1 MKARQFRSEF
11 DNDVLVNI
19 IGKDDFRYDVVK
31 PIFEQFGFGFMVPT
45 DYVVLID
52 GEQKLS
58 KDVLKWIEAHEVAHF
73 MLGHGL
79 TKNNSA
85 EEIRIR
91 LTVGKLDPYDAPNY
105 LRLCQLYVIEGNLA
119 DAMTMKDKVLAIA
132 PNSEIADFALAAV
145 GVN

>member
-1 MKARQFRSEF
+1 MKAKQFRSEF

-45 DYVVLID
+45 DFVVLID

-85 EEIRIR
+85 EEEIDADR
-91 LTVGKLDPYDAPNY
+91 LAYQMLDGKGYIKSA
-105 LRLCQLYVIEGNLA
+105 QMV
-119 DAMTMKDKVLAIA
+119 KDKFEERHGIKY
-132 PNSEIADFALAAV
+132 
-145 GVN
+145 

>member
-1 MKARQFRSEF
+1 MKAKQFRSEF

-45 DYVVLID
+45 DFVVLIN

-73 MLGHGL
+73 KLRHSEEKNESDEREADTLARLMLMKNGYHTAAQLVEDKFKERHG
-79 TKNNSA
+79 
-85 EEIRIR
+85 
-91 LTVGKLDPYDAPNY
+91 
-105 LRLCQLYVIEGNLA
+105 IEF
-119 DAMTMKDKVLAIA
+119 K
-132 PNSEIADFALAAV
+132 
-145 GVN
+145 

>member
-1 MKARQFRSEF
+1 MKTKQFRSEF

-19 IGKDDFRYDVVK
+19 IGKDDFRYEVVK

-73 MLGHGL
+73 KLGHSEE
-79 TKNNSA
+79 KNENDEREA
-85 EEIRIR
+85 DT
-91 LTVGKLDPYDAPNY
+91 LAYKLLIGNGYHKAA
-105 LRLCQLYVIEGNLA
+105 QLL
-119 DAMTMKDKVLAIA
+119 KDKFIERHGIHF
-132 PNSEIADFALAAV
+132 N
-145 GVN
+145 G

>member
-1 MKARQFRSEF
+1 MKTKQFRSEF

-45 DYVVLID
+45 DFVVLID

-73 MLGHGL
+73 KLGHSEE
-79 TKNNSA
+79 KNENDEREA
-85 EEIRIR
+85 DT
-91 LTVGKLDPYDAPNY
+91 LAYKLLIGNGYHKAA
-105 LRLCQLYVIEGNLA
+105 QLL
-119 DAMTMKDKVLAIA
+119 KDKFIERHGIHF
-132 PNSEIADFALAAV
+132 N
-145 GVN
+145 G